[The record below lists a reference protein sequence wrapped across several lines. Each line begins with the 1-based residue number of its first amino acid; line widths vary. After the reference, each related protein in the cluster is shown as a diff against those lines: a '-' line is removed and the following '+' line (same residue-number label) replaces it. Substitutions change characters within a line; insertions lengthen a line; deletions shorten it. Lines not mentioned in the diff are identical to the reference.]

1 MGTITRSATALLR
14 AVALG
19 IFCLTLAGCGNGA
32 SNGGGGSSTPPVTP
46 SFTLSISPSSLNLTQ
61 QGASQPV
68 QIGLVTQGGFTGTV
82 NVSAGTLPSGLA
94 ISPSSLTIS
103 AGSPAAINF
112 SASSTAPI
120 SQQAITFQGTSGTLS
135 ASASLQIT
143 VQGGAVPDPFHYV
156 GGELV
161 HGFYDESRQ
170 LLFATNLGLNELDVI
185 SGKDYSLKARI
196 HVPQPVGIDQMADGN
211 TLVIGT
217 SAQEL
222 VTVDENTYA
231 VTAHPFSAVGNGT
244 YTLFFPT
251 VVAMANGKVFAIGQ
265 EQGIESNEI
274 LDGGQTLFQW
284 NSLTDTF
291 TQIAP
296 APGPLSLLIPWETDR
311 LARSADHKWA
321 VFAADQFY
329 LYGSDTDSFTTATA
343 DTVDPPDN
351 EYGVRGYALNSD
363 GSVIAVAS
371 AAQVSFFDRSFH
383 LLGTAQLPGAFQTA
397 RSNVQF
403 SSDGSK
409 VYLQY
414 AFPLAAEAV
423 DVTSFT
429 ALGYLSATVVP
440 DGDNLEG
447 LLSIDAEGR
456 GWFNIDGGVRL
467 VDLSQ
472 PLVPN
477 VSGTAFPGA
486 SCSPLDVILPLNT
499 TQQVQLAQPISSGS
513 VYIGGQPA
521 TISSGGTQVA
531 VPASAAPGSADQEC
545 IDTQGNTAVV
555 AQAVSY
561 GVDPVGLSANLLPPT
576 GQAGAYVFGF
586 GFSESSSGTPPSV
599 TVGNAQSPQVVSLGS
614 PGLGVFQGEQ
624 IQIPNGTPGQSADLT
639 VSSSLGSGTLHSA
652 AAYYATPTI
661 LPTSGILQLVFDTH
675 RNRLYALK
683 ANEVDVLD
691 AGSLQWL
698 PPFTFPAG
706 FSATVES
713 MAITPDGS
721 KLAVLAL
728 AGSEPEMI
736 VLDPSGS
743 SPASV
748 TSYSG
753 KANLYGSMAITNQN
767 TILMIGPYG
776 LLFNLSTQSFS
787 PWISGSEVIRASADG
802 SHVYMAA
809 MDDSGGTV
817 YSIDPSTLAIKS
829 EGFGQLFWSDFAVS
843 TDGSQFAA
851 VSAKPGTPG
860 DLVGFFN
867 SSLQYVNANAYPDYS
882 PPDDAEVPGATYSPG
897 GKVLMVP
904 QGDSIELWDA
914 NLGTLRARLM
924 TPEELPILVYPNTA
938 LDPMIALNAAGD
950 TIFAVS
956 ASGLTVIPLPGP
968 VDQIA
973 PEQWPEYRSG
983 GISPAFRGSL
993 ATRMKAMAAAKS
1005 KKTASD
1011 GVR

>member
-1 MGTITRSATALLR
+1 MRTIIKSAIALLR

-19 IFCLTLAGCGNGA
+19 LFCLTLPGCGGGNGA
-32 SNGGGGSSTPPVTP
+32 TNAAGGGSTPPVTP
-46 SFTLSISPSSLNLTQ
+46 SFTLSISPSNVNLTQ
-61 QGASQPV
+61 QGGSQPV
-68 QIGLVTQGGFTGTV
+68 QIGLTAQGGFTGSV
-82 NVSAGTLPSGLA
+82 NISAGTLPGGIA
-94 ISPSSLTIS
+94 ISPSSVTIS

-112 SASSTAPI
+112 SASKTAQI
-120 SQQAITFQGTSGTLS
+120 SQQVITFQGTSGTLS
-135 ASASLQIT
+135 ASASIQVT
-143 VQGGAVPDPFHYV
+143 VQGSAVPDPFHYV

-196 HVPQPVGIDQMADGN
+196 PVPQPVGIDQMADGN

-217 SAQEL
+217 ATQEL

-231 VTAHPFSAVGNGT
+231 VIPHPYSAVGNGVF
-244 YTLFFPT
+244 TLFFPT
-251 VVAMANGKVFAIGQ
+251 VVAMANGKVFAVGQ
-265 EQGIESNEI
+265 EQGIESNDI
-274 LDGGQTLFQW
+274 VNGGQTLFEW
-284 NSLTDTF
+284 DSVTDTF
-291 TQIAP
+291 TQIEP
-296 APGPLSLLIPWETDR
+296 ASGLLIPWETDR

-329 LYGSDTDSFTTATA
+329 LYGSDTDSFTTSTA
-343 DTVDPPDN
+343 DTVNPPDN
-351 EYGVRGYALNSD
+351 VYGVRGYALNSD

-371 AAQVSFFDRSFH
+371 AAQVSFFNRSFH

-397 RSNVQF
+397 RSTVQF
-403 SSDGSK
+403 SPDGSK

-414 AFPLAAEAV
+414 TFPLAAEAV

-429 ALGYLSATVVP
+429 ALGYLSATVIP

-456 GWFNIDGGVRL
+456 GWFNIDGGIRL

-472 PLVPN
+472 PLIPN
-477 VSGTAFPGA
+477 PSGTAFGGA
-486 SCSPLDVILPLNT
+486 SCSPLDAIVPLNT
-499 TQQVQLAQPISSGS
+499 TQQVQQAQPATSGN
-513 VYIGGQPA
+513 VYVGGQPA
-521 TISSGGTQVA
+521 TISSGGTQVT
-531 VPASAAPGSADQEC
+531 VPASAAPGAVDQEC

-576 GQAGAYVFGF
+576 GKAGAYVFGF
-586 GFSESSSGTPPSV
+586 GFSEGTSGTPPSV
-599 TVGNAQSPQVVSLGS
+599 TVGNAQSPKVVSLES
-614 PGLGVFQGEQ
+614 TGVGVLQGEQ
-624 IQIPNGTPGQSADLT
+624 IQIPDGTPGQSVDLA
-639 VSSSLGSGTLHSA
+639 VSSSLGSGTLPSA
-652 AAYYATPTI
+652 AAYYKTPSI
-661 LPTSGILQLVFDTH
+661 LPASGILQLVFDTH

-683 ANEVDVLD
+683 ATEVDVLD
-691 AGSLQWL
+691 AGTLQWL
-698 PPFTFPAG
+698 SPFMFPAG
-706 FSATVES
+706 FSGTVES
-713 MAITPDGS
+713 MGITPDGS

-748 TSYSG
+748 VRYSG
-753 KANLYGSMAITNQN
+753 YANLSGSMAITNQN
-767 TILMIGPYG
+767 TILLIGPYG

-787 PWISGSEVIRASADG
+787 SGIGGSGVIRASADG
-802 SHVYMAA
+802 SHIYMAA
-809 MDDSGGTV
+809 LNDSSGTV

-829 EGFGQLFWSDFAVS
+829 EGFAYFFWSDLAVS

-851 VSAKPGTPG
+851 VSAPPDVAG
-860 DLVGFFN
+860 DTVGFFN

-882 PPDDAEVPGATYSPG
+882 PPDDAGVPGATYSPG
-897 GKVLMVP
+897 GKVLVVP
-904 QGDSIELWDA
+904 LGDSIELWDA

-924 TPEELPILVYPNTA
+924 TPEELHVLVYPDSA
-938 LDPMIALNAAGD
+938 LAPMIALNATGD

-968 VDQIA
+968 IDQIPA
-973 PEQWPEYRSG
+973 QQWPEYRSG
-983 GISPAFRGSL
+983 GISPAFRGAL
-993 ATRMKAMAAAKS
+993 ATRMKAMAGAKS
-1005 KKTASD
+1005 KRTASD